1 MQLISKLPSSNSTR
15 GSAAAA
21 GEGKAGGATAWYVTV
36 DADGAGNEALVAAAL
51 TPAQARNS
59 SVAAA
64 PAAAARSSLWFHIRL
79 QDHCQTLS

>member
-1 MQLISKLPSSNSTR
+1 
-15 GSAAAA
+15 
-21 GEGKAGGATAWYVTV
+21 VTV

-79 QDHCQTLS
+79 QDHCQTLSRGQAIIAINVNVMTRQ